1 MCACNVSRAN
11 KKYYVCVCV
20 DNHLI
25 FQFQIQFLATTPS
38 SSSSSSLTSTLN
50 DDNNNNN
57 SSSSSSNGTIFVID
71 DGSQPKIELSSKDR
85 NLIAATFTHFLIKNI
100 GGSETFKD
108 KQDFFYHEV
117 RKFHGSNCF
126 HEKISLKVQR
136 EKILESSMKATKN
149 FSGEHGE
156 WKLLAPLFYA
166 QFVLSFSL
174 ISSHSSPRILQCQI
188 GAETLKLRFRASR
201 LVTHRAH
208 TSKKQQEELFI
219 TCTRF

>member
-1 MCACNVSRAN
+1 M
-11 KKYYVCVCV
+11 
-20 DNHLI
+20 
-25 FQFQIQFLATTPS
+25 
-38 SSSSSSLTSTLN
+38 
-50 DDNNNNN
+50 
-57 SSSSSSNGTIFVID
+57 ID

-149 FSGEHGE
+149 FSGN
-156 WKLLAPLFYA
+156 KLTILKFFL
-166 QFVLSFSL
+166 FSL
-174 ISSHSSPRILQCQI
+174 FFSLFHLFFTFILFFLFQSCLHSTII
-188 GAETLKLRFRASR
+188 HSR
-201 LVTHRAH
+201 T
-208 TSKKQQEELFI
+208 
-219 TCTRF
+219 